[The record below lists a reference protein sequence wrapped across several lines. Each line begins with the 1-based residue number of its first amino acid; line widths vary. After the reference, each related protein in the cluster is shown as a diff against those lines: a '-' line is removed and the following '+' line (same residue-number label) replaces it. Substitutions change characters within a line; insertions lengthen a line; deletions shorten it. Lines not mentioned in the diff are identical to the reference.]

1 MRAMLMRELI
11 VSARRAAAPIT
22 VCVVSALLISF
33 VLVWWP
39 GVPVL
44 AAPASLYEQ
53 TRILHWV
60 VLAVALPW
68 TAVRAAPH
76 DRGDNFVLMSA
87 LTGVAP
93 TSVVAGKILS
103 TFVVLVL
110 IILTGLPP
118 LIIAQQAAA
127 VSAGTVVF
135 DLLPCA
141 GLALLVAAS
150 STASILVLRDSIFGW
165 LATTTVTGV
174 VLIVAV
180 SWTPDTMAVG
190 TVCGLVGGIASA
202 AICAWSN
209 GSLRYLGDAGAA

>member
-60 VLAVALPW
+60 ALAVALPW
-68 TAVRAAPH
+68 TAVRSAPH
-76 DRGDNFVLMSA
+76 DRADNFVLMSA

-103 TFVVLVL
+103 TLVVLVL

-127 VSAGTVVF
+127 VSASTVVF

-150 STASILVLRDSIFGW
+150 STASILVLRDSIFSW

-209 GSLRYLGDAGAA
+209 GSLRYLSDAGAA